1 MKEKNCRNGY
11 ALDSTHNCFSF
22 SLDNVFY
29 MTLDNI
35 FSLDTHST
43 CMRAKIEYENN

>member
-11 ALDSTHNCFSF
+11 ALDSTHNCFF
-22 SLDNVFY
+22 LSLDNVFY
-29 MTLDNI
+29 ITLDNT